1 MSTQQDQL
9 ERVEK
14 LLALNLIQDK
24 QDKEAVLLLHRADYN
39 SSEIGEFLGISPS
52 TVRNKTSELRE
63 EGKIND

>member
-1 MSTQQDQL
+1 MEVDQL

-24 QDKEAVLLLHRADYN
+24 QDKEAVLLLYRADYN
-39 SSEIGEFLGISPS
+39 SAEIGEFLGISAS
-52 TVRNKTSELRE
+52 TVRNKISKLRN

>member
-1 MSTQQDQL
+1 MSVQQDQL

-39 SSEIGEFLGISPS
+39 SSEIGEFLGISAS
-52 TVRNKTSELRE
+52 TVRDKISELRD
-63 EGKIND
+63 EGEIND